1 MSDVVKAVVFD
12 EGGAVFN
19 VRSLPPPADDDWAP
33 LIQQALAD
41 HTVVFIP
48 AGDYNLRSSIL
59 IARSGVTLMGAGKSV
74 TRLHAVPTGLEPEP
88 PAIQITGSELL
99 SDISIHDLQFVAVT
113 TPRTRSSVEG
123 GTAMVRLSLRNLHLE
138 QMIGLGSFHELHDF
152 EIRSITGFQTENGV
166 AFFDSGRG
174 IVTDLRFDTTN
185 EAVDTFN
192 CEDIVVSGVIATAAE
207 TFRDEKNSC
216 AFDNGSSRRITLMDS
231 TVTGF
236 NVGVKVK
243 AEPTGGQ
250 PAVPYHDFLIS
261 NIVVDDVREHGIHV
275 VGSGNNGSRNVQ
287 IQGCVVRGDSPKA
300 AAGIRVGDDDAVTE
314 PLTGMVVAGCTVDIA
329 APGIDVINVTNP
341 VVEGCQ
347 VRSTAP
353 PATLPATPTAS
364 PTAGVLLRGCTR
376 PRIAECTVES
386 LGNAAVFVF
395 NSLQPRVVNVEVLC
409 ADEAG
414 IVVQWDGDDGLDQ
427 PNRVAG
433 AIVNGNV
440 VRGYSRAAPRSP
452 GIAIHLD
459 GVTGSAPYNLVQLV
473 GNCVYADGDGVKD
486 PAGIVLVSNVP
497 LDFVRMTENVIYGMA
512 LPIAG
517 QELLGSHSTPTAEQD
532 PRLFNTIGTGTTTE
546 SHSPGAGKP
555 AEG

>member
-19 VRSLPPPADDDWAP
+19 VRSLPPPADGDWAP
-33 LIQQALAD
+33 LIQRALANYP
-41 HTVVFIP
+41 VVFIP
-48 AGDYNLRSSIL
+48 AGDYTLKSSIL
-59 IARSGVTLMGAGKSV
+59 IDRSRVTLMGAGRSV
-74 TRLHAVPTGLEPEP
+74 TRLHAVETGLSTEP
-88 PAIQITGSELL
+88 PAIQISSSVCL
-99 SDISIHDLQFVAVT
+99 SDISIHDLQFVSGT
-113 TPRTRSSVEG
+113 LPRKRSAIEG
-123 GTAMVRLSLRNLHLE
+123 GSTMVRLSLRNLHLE

-152 EIRSITGFQTENGV
+152 EIRSITAFQTENGV

-185 EAVDTFN
+185 EVVDTFN
-192 CEDIVVSGVIATAAE
+192 CEDIVVSNVFATGAE

-231 TVTGF
+231 TITGF

-261 NIVVDDVREHGIHV
+261 NLMIGDVRQHGIHV
-275 VGSGNNGSRNVQ
+275 VGSNNNGSRNVR

-300 AAGIRVGDDDAVTE
+300 VSGIRVGDDMVPAQ
-314 PLTGMVVAGCTVDIA
+314 LTGMVVAGCTVDIT
-329 APGIDVINVTNP
+329 APGIDVINVANP
-341 VVEGCQ
+341 VVEGCE

-353 PATLPATPTAS
+353 PATLPATLTES
-364 PTAGVLLRGCTR
+364 PTGGVLLRGCTR
-376 PRIAECTVES
+376 PRITECTVES
-386 LGNAAVFVF
+386 WGNAAVFVF

-414 IVVQWDGDDGLDQ
+414 IVVQWDGGAGLDQ
-427 PNRVAG
+427 LNRVAG

-440 VRGYSRAAPRSP
+440 VRGYSRAAPGKP
-452 GIAIHLD
+452 GIAIQLS
-459 GVTGSAPYNLVQLV
+459 GVTGSEPYNLVQLV

-486 PAGIVLVSNVP
+486 PAGIVFASNVP

-512 LPIAG
+512 IPVGG
-517 QELLGSHSTPTAEQD
+517 QELLGSHSTPTAQQD
-532 PRLFNTIGTGTTTE
+532 ARLFNTIGPGTTTE